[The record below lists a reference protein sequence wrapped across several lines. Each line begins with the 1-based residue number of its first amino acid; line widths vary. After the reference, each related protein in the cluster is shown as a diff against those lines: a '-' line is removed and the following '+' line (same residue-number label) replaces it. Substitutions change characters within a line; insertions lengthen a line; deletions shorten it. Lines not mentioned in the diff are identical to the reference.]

1 MKENIRK
8 LVGSIKNP
16 LTGKSLEEEERLID
30 CREKEEG
37 LLVVY
42 SRDGIDPSTKRRI
55 EDGLLLALKNQY
67 SEEKVWVK
75 TVSKDSGDVYGGK
88 EKEEEERP
96 ASLKVGHGTVGNKKR
111 VPNVDRVICV
121 SSCKGGVGKS
131 TVAVNLALSLSRLG
145 KQVGI
150 LDADIYGPSV
160 PILLNQRSTQPKSTK
175 DKKIEPIKVYGLEF
189 ISFGLFIPESD
200 PVIWRGPMLGGVLNQ
215 FLFDVKWSQLDYLVV
230 DLPPGTG
237 DVQLSLVQNVEIDGV
252 VIVSTPQK
260 VALLD
265 TRKGLNMF
273 KKVNVPILGMIENMS
288 YFVPEDD
295 MTKKYFIFGKDGV
308 RQSSEELGVP
318 FMGEIPLEMALQEAS
333 DRGDPYMNHENFS
346 DRPAWK
352 SYMKISQNIDN
363 LFKKGSGKNGIWNRF
378 FKKGLGG

>member
-1 MKENIRK
+1 M
-8 LVGSIKNP
+8 VGSIKNP
-16 LTGKSLEEEERLID
+16 ITGKSLHEEGRLKD
-30 CREKEEG
+30 CREKDGG
-37 LLVVY
+37 LLVTY

-55 EDGLLLALKNQY
+55 EDAIVLSLKNQY
-67 SEEKVWVK
+67 PEEKIWVK
-75 TVSKDSGDVYGGK
+75 TVSKDSSDVYREGG
-88 EKEEEERP
+88 ERT
-96 ASLKVGHGTVGNKKR
+96 ASLKVGHGTVGNKR
-111 VPNVDRVICV
+111 SIPNVERVLCV

-131 TVAVNLALSLSRLG
+131 TVAVNLALALIHSGRR
-145 KQVGI
+145 VGI

-160 PILLNQRSTQPKSTK
+160 PTLLNQSSAKPKSLGN
-175 DKKIEPIKVYGLEF
+175 KKIGPIEAYGLKF

-215 FLFDVKWSQLDYLVV
+215 FLFDVEWGHLDYLVM

-265 TRKGLNMF
+265 TKKGLNMF
-273 KKVNVPILGMIENMS
+273 RKVNVPILGMVENMS

-295 MTKKYFIFGKDGV
+295 RKKKYFIFGRDGV
-308 RQSSEELGVP
+308 RGSSEELGVP
-318 FMGEIPLEMALQEAS
+318 FLGEIPLEMAIQEMS
-333 DRGDPYMNHENFS
+333 DRGSPYMNHEDFS

-352 SYMKISQNIDN
+352 SYMKISREIDK
-363 LFKKGSGKNGIWNRF
+363 LLKKGSGGIWSRMF
-378 FKKGLGG
+378 GR